1 MFARAF
7 LFRYMKKILEFLNR
21 ISLKK
26 KLVLIQVLCVILPLV
41 ITDSVILGIFVN
53 AQKDEEQRLMN
64 NVSDSVSY
72 TLSEY
77 RDQATS
83 LLQDVYMN
91 KKINQFNN
99 KTFLNNLDYVAAKYE
114 LNQDTLFTVKLSS
127 SRFKVTIYS
136 TAIGL
141 VDGGGFQKLENAFTE
156 DWYQD
161 FIHSD
166 EEVMLHFDYVQNGN
180 YRNVRDVS
188 VIRKLDYLKKN
199 HSDNIVKIDF
209 NYADMLTALDNAKY
223 ANKVY
228 VCYEDTIL
236 FTNDG
241 DGGIYSSFKSLDK
254 KLLSNIG
261 YVGHI
266 NLYDKTLD
274 IYVATG
280 ENITISAIKDNLWI
294 VVLLVVMNV
303 VIPLGVM
310 MIINK
315 SFTER
320 LKALTDT
327 LRNNDEDEL
336 VTLPE
341 ASGEDEIGLL
351 MRSYNDM
358 AERINDLIENEY
370 KIKLKQQESDIAR
383 QKAEIL
389 ALHSQINP
397 HFLFNALESIRMH
410 SIIKKENETATMV
423 EKLALMQRQNVDWGN
438 DSVTVADEIKFVE
451 AYLEL
456 QKYRF
461 GNKLNYEINVD
472 EDCQQIRLPKIT
484 LVTFVEN
491 ACIHGMEKKTSFCWI
506 FVRISREFDELLL
519 EVEDT
524 GNGIS
529 EEQRLK
535 LLDEINNVNIQMLQ
549 ENRSIGILNAALRLK
564 MHTDNRCKFE
574 VDSEPGAG
582 TMVTIRIPIME
593 EDKNA

>member
-1 MFARAF
+1 MNR
-7 LFRYMKKILEFLNR
+7 LISYLNK
-21 ISLKK
+21 ISLKR
-26 KLVLIQVLCVILPLV
+26 KLVLIQVLCVILPLILTDTV
-41 ITDSVILGIFVN
+41 IVTLFVN
-53 AQKDEEQRLMN
+53 AQKQEELRLMHN
-64 NVSDSVSY
+64 ISDSVSY
-72 TLSEY
+72 TISEY

-83 LLQDVYMN
+83 LLQDIYMN

-99 KTFLNNLDYVAAKYE
+99 RVFLNTYDYVAAKYE
-114 LNQDTLFTVKLSS
+114 LSQDTLFTVKLSS
-127 SRFKVTIYS
+127 SRYRVTIYS
-136 TAIGL
+136 NALGL
-141 VDGGGFQKLENAFTE
+141 VNGGGFQRLETAFSQ

-161 FIHSD
+161 FIHSN
-166 EEVMLHFDYVQNGN
+166 EEVMLHFDFVQNGN
-180 YRNVRDVS
+180 YRTVRDVS
-188 VIRKLDYLKKN
+188 VIRRLDYFKKN
-199 HSDNIVKIDF
+199 HSDNLVKIDF
-209 NYADMLTALDNAKY
+209 NYADVSNSLYNAKY

-236 FTNDG
+236 FSNDG
-241 DGGIYSSFKSLDK
+241 DGGIYSSFSTLDD
-254 KLLSNIG
+254 KLISKAG
-261 YVGHI
+261 YVGHV

-274 IYVATG
+274 IYIAKG
-280 ENITISAIKDNLWI
+280 DNISLSAIEDNLWVI
-294 VVLLVVMNV
+294 LLLIIMNV
-303 VIPLGVM
+303 LIPISVM

-315 SFTER
+315 SFTDR
-320 LKALTDT
+320 LKELTDT
-327 LRNNDEDEL
+327 LRNSNEDEI
-336 VTLPE
+336 TILPE
-341 ASGEDEIGLL
+341 ASGEDEIGDL

-423 EKLALMQRQNVDWGN
+423 EKLALMQRQNVDWSN

-472 EDCQQIRLPKIT
+472 DDCQNIKVPKIT

-506 FVRISREFDELLL
+506 FVRISREFNELVL

-529 EEQRLK
+529 EENRLK
-535 LLDEINNVNIQMLQ
+535 LLDEINNVNIKMLQ

-564 MHTDNRCKFE
+564 MHTDNKCKFE

-582 TMVTIRIPIME
+582 TMVTIRIPIS
-593 EDKNA
+593 EDGNKDA

>member
-1 MFARAF
+1 MNR
-7 LFRYMKKILEFLNR
+7 LINYLNK

-26 KLVLIQVLCVILPLV
+26 KLVLIQLICVILPL
-41 ITDSVILGIFVN
+41 ILTDSVIISLFVN
-53 AQKDEEQRLMN
+53 AQKEEELRLMHN
-64 NVSDSVSY
+64 IGDSVAY
-72 TLSEY
+72 TISEY

-83 LLQDVYMN
+83 LLQDIYMN

-99 KTFLNNLDYVAAKYE
+99 RIFSNTLDYVVAKYE
-114 LNQDTLFTVKLSS
+114 LSQDTLFTVKLSS
-127 SRFKVTIYS
+127 SRYKVTIYS
-136 TAIGL
+136 KAIGL
-141 VDGGGFQKLENAFTE
+141 VNGGGFQRLENAFAE
-156 DWYQD
+156 QWYQD
-161 FIHSD
+161 YIHSD
-166 EEVMLHFDYVQNGN
+166 AEVMLHFDYVQDGT
-180 YRNVRDVS
+180 YRSLRDVS
-188 VIRKLDYLKKN
+188 VIRKLDYFRKN

-209 NYADMLTALDNAKY
+209 NYADVLNSINNAKY
-223 ANKVY
+223 ANRVY
-228 VCYEDTIL
+228 VCYDDTVL
-236 FTNDG
+236 FSNAG
-241 DGGIYSSFKSLDK
+241 DGGIYSSFMQLDK
-254 KLLSNIG
+254 KLLSRIG

-266 NLYDKTLD
+266 NVYDKTLD
-274 IYVATG
+274 IYVEKG
-280 ENITISAIKDNLWI
+280 DNISVSAIKDNLWI
-294 VVLLVVMNV
+294 ILLLIAMNV
-303 VIPLGVM
+303 LIPIAVM
-310 MIINK
+310 MVINK
-315 SFTER
+315 SFTDR
-320 LKALTDT
+320 LKELTDT
-327 LRNNDEDEL
+327 LQNTSDDEIT
-336 VTLPE
+336 TLPE
-341 ASGEDEIGLL
+341 ASGDDEIGVL

-358 AERINDLIENEY
+358 ALRINDLIENEY

-423 EKLALMQRQNVDWGN
+423 EKLALMQRQNVDWSN

-472 EDCQQIRLPKIT
+472 EDCQNIKVPKIT

-491 ACIHGMEKKTSFCWI
+491 ACVHGMEKKTSFCWI
-506 FVRISREFDELLL
+506 FVRISKEFDELVL

-564 MHTDNRCKFE
+564 MHTNNRCKFE

-582 TMVTIRIPIME
+582 TMVTIRIPITE
-593 EDKNA
+593 EEESNA